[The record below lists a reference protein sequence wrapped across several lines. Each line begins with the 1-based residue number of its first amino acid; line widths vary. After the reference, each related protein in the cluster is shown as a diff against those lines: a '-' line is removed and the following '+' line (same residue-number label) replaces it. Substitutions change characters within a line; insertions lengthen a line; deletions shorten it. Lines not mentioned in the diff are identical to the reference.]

1 MRTWQAI
8 AGGTI
13 WMLIALSMASA
24 ALQPVLDSAPVSAG
38 DEIRFVSVCADGS
51 SNLLMGCSS
60 MYL

>member
-13 WMLIALSMASA
+13 WMLVAVSMASA
-24 ALQPVLDSAPVSAG
+24 ALQPVLDSAPAPAG
-38 DEIRFVSVCADGS
+38 DEIRFVAVCPDGS
-51 SNLLMGCSS
+51 SNLLMGCAS